1 MKKIIFQGAIIIIIF
16 LCSWYCFTQINW
28 VKIFHIQQVTDE
40 TEKKLGDVLLE
51 VVLKSEDENKSPQVN
66 KIIDSIVN
74 HICIENNIAKDQII
88 VHIVQKDEINAFA
101 MPNGHLIV
109 YSGLILNS
117 DYQEELIGVLC
128 HEIAHIQLNHVMKKM
143 LSEMGL
149 SVLIT
154 MSSGNGSPVII
165 KEALKRL
172 SSLTYERGLE
182 KEADLKAVDY
192 MIKANLNPSAFAN
205 FLFKQ
210 SLNENEASKYLQWA
224 SSHPDSRE
232 RSVYINEYI
241 KNNSTSN
248 YIFILNSKT
257 WDNLKKELAR

>member
-1 MKKIIFQGAIIIIIF
+1 MKKLIFQGSVIIIIF
-16 LCSWYCFTQINW
+16 LSSWFCFTQINW

-66 KIIDSIVN
+66 KTIDSIVN
-74 HICIENNIAKDQII
+74 HICIENNIAKDQIT
-88 VHIVQKDEINAFA
+88 VHVVQKDEINAFA

-109 YSGLILNS
+109 YSGLIQNS
-117 DYQEELIGVLC
+117 DNQEELIGVLC

-192 MIKANLNPSAFAN
+192 MIKANVNPSAFAN

-210 SLNENEASKYLQWA
+210 SLNENEASKYLRWV
-224 SSHPDSRE
+224 SSHPDSRD

-248 YIFILNSKT
+248 YISILNSKT
-257 WDNLKKELAR
+257 WDNLKKELGQ